1 MDVTPPTLDT
11 AANGGADVDIIELT
25 ASPVTRDEGA
35 RRTDAKRAAKPRAAA
50 KRGRAKPRSAK
61 RARTAAPTAGRHTPV
76 RGVGGTSMHRLVAR
90 SELGRTNVVSVETP
104 AGRLAVGI
112 ANGRPFAVSDTCRH
126 LFASLGEGRVLRDGC
141 LQCPWHRSR
150 YDVTT
155 GKMVRGP
162 QGLLFL
168 SVREI
173 VRAYTNLL
181 FPLKTYPVVERAG
194 VLYLATG
201 A

>member
-1 MDVTPPTLDT
+1 MDVTPPPTET
-11 AANGGADVDIIELT
+11 ANSDGDIGIIEL
-25 ASPVTRDEGA
+25 EGA
-35 RRTDAKRAAKPRAAA
+35 RQTTSQEAPARTPRTRNGSNRGAPARRGAKRERPAAARRAGAPRARAPQ
-50 KRGRAKPRSAK
+50 GRL
-61 RARTAAPTAGRHTPV
+61 
-76 RGVGGTSMHRLVAR
+76 HRLVAR
-90 SELGRTNVVSVETP
+90 SELGRSGVVAVDTP
-104 AGRLAVGI
+104 VGRLAVGLS
-112 ANGRPFAVSDTCRH
+112 NGRPFAVSDTCRH

-168 SVREI
+168 TVREL

-181 FPLKTYPVVERAG
+181 FPLSTYTVVERG
-194 VLYLATG
+194 RVLFLDIPG
-201 A
+201 

>member
-1 MDVTPPTLDT
+1 MDATPPTYET
-11 AANGGADVDIIELT
+11 AANGDGEIGILEIDT
-25 ASPVTRDEGA
+25 ARSTPE
-35 RRTDAKRAAKPRAAA
+35 DAGPHRPKRATRSAGNAAGAKTKSRAASRASGA
-50 KRGRAKPRSAK
+50 KAKTARSRRPRTRRA
-61 RARTAAPTAGRHTPV
+61 GL
-76 RGVGGTSMHRLVAR
+76 HRLVAR
-90 SELGRTNVVSVETP
+90 SELGRTGVVAVDTP
-104 AGRLAVGI
+104 VGRLAVGI

-168 SVREI
+168 TVREI
-173 VRAYTNLL
+173 VRTYTNLL
-181 FPLKTYPVVERAG
+181 FPLAVHPVVEEDG
-194 VLYLATG
+194 VLYLDTG

>member
-1 MDVTPPTLDT
+1 MDMTPPTT
-11 AANGGADVDIIELT
+11 NTGADGGSDVGIVELN
-25 ASPVTRDEGA
+25 ASPVTP
-35 RRTDAKRAAKPRAAA
+35 KRAGT
-50 KRGRAKPRSAK
+50 KRTATK
-61 RARTAAPTAGRHTPV
+61 ARTSKRTKPATARPPATASAT
-76 RGVGGTSMHRLVAR
+76 RGPGLHRLVAR
-90 SELGRTNVVSVETP
+90 SELGRTGVVSVETP
-104 AGRLAVGI
+104 VGRLAVGI
-112 ANGRPFAVSDTCRH
+112 SNGRPFAVSDTCRH

-155 GKMVRGP
+155 GRMVRGP

-181 FPLKTYPVVERAG
+181 FPLKTYPVVDRGG
-194 VLYLATG
+194 VLHLDTG
-201 A
+201 S

>member
-1 MDVTPPTLDT
+1 MGSSYF
-11 AANGGADVDIIELT
+11 AQ
-25 ASPVTRDEGA
+25 
-35 RRTDAKRAAKPRAAA
+35 
-50 KRGRAKPRSAK
+50 
-61 RARTAAPTAGRHTPV
+61 
-76 RGVGGTSMHRLVAR
+76 RGVWWLGLSDRQPGAIHLSTPRQMRSRPGICVHAR
-90 SELGRTNVVSVETP
+90 SELGRTGVVSVETP
-104 AGRLAVGI
+104 VGRLAVGI
-112 ANGRPFAVSDTCRH
+112 SNGRPFAVSDTCRH

-155 GKMVRGP
+155 GRMVRGP

-181 FPLKTYPVVERAG
+181 FPLKTYPVVDRGG
-194 VLYLATG
+194 VLHLDTG
-201 A
+201 S

>member
-1 MDVTPPTLDT
+1 M
-11 AANGGADVDIIELT
+11 
-25 ASPVTRDEGA
+25 
-35 RRTDAKRAAKPRAAA
+35 DAKRKHPATARRAPADREA
-50 KRGRAKPRSAK
+50 RGR
-61 RARTAAPTAGRHTPV
+61 TL
-76 RGVGGTSMHRLVAR
+76 HRLVAR
-90 SELGRTNVVSVETP
+90 SELGRTGVVSTETP
-104 AGRLAVGI
+104 VGRLAVGI
-112 ANGRPFAVSDTCRH
+112 SNGRPFAVSDTCRH

-150 YDVTT
+150 YDVIS

-181 FPLKTYPVVERAG
+181 FPLKVYRVVERAG
-194 VLYLATG
+194 VLYLDTG
-201 A
+201 S